1 MRDGDDGGLT
11 EDEKRI
17 APTGVPAPPRPSY
30 IPPPSVTIRKMPCIL
45 ARPHRNLFIQQ
56 DLQFICTI
64 S

>member
-1 MRDGDDGGLT
+1 MKSGSPPPESRHLH
-11 EDEKRI
+11 
-17 APTGVPAPPRPSY
+17 APLIY
-30 IPPPSVTIRKMPCIL
+30 PPSVTIRKMPCIL